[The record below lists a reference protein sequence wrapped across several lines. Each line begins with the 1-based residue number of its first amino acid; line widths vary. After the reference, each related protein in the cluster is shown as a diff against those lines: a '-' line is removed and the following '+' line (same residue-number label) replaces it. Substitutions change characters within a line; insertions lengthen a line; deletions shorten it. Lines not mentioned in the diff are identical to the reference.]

1 MNMSKRK
8 CKNIPQNTS
17 YQHSVPSS
25 TVGVGKRWICCK
37 RQKIA
42 KKITKNITI
51 VNGFSH
57 FLTEKNHKFNFTRTR

>member
-1 MNMSKRK
+1 MNISKRK
-8 CKNIPQNTS
+8 CKNIPPNTI

-25 TVGVGKRWICCK
+25 TLGYGKCWICCK

-51 VNGFSH
+51 VNGF
-57 FLTEKNHKFNFTRTR
+57 